1 MNIAVIGL
9 GGAGGNIA
17 DEAAKL
23 GFTTGAIN
31 FSQKDLD
38 ALDNVEYKLK
48 IMGSEGVGHNREV
61 ALSLMQKHFDS
72 IHEFLNVNFSTP
84 SIECIVFAASTSG
97 GSGAGIIS
105 VVIDVATEM
114 FPDKVVCAA
123 VVIPDEFEATKSQ
136 INCSE
141 TFEDLSKL
149 EVAVFPIDNNKVRNS
164 GVGKNKVFEITNKT
178 FVELLSKIVSYTDK
192 HSKNGN
198 FDKRDLLTI
207 LKTRGVAI
215 MAESDIA
222 SINSKISSQG
232 IADSI
237 HQSWDKSIFAPVE
250 FIQVVRA
257 GVIFDA
263 QEYLMEHLNH
273 ETIFK
278 KFKEGMP
285 IDLFEGNYHESNGK
299 VLTIISGLPWCKS
312 RLAQVDELIEKSKS
326 KVESALSAEQDT
338 YQSKAKA
345 GEVSAL
351 LKTSSSVSP
360 QEKPKRSASDI
371 FSKWKR

>member
-1 MNIAVIGL
+1 MNIAIIGL

-17 DEAAKL
+17 DEAAKA
-23 GFTTGAIN
+23 GFVSGAIN

-38 ALDNVEYKLK
+38 ALENVEHKLK
-48 IMGSEGVGHNREV
+48 VIGSEGVGHNREV
-61 ALSLMQKHFDS
+61 ALNLMQKHYES
-72 IHEFLNVNFSTP
+72 IVSFLQDNFSNP
-84 SIECIVFAASTSG
+84 LIECIMFAFSTSG
-97 GSGAGIIS
+97 GSGAGMSSAMVDIS
-105 VVIDVATEM
+105 SELFPEKILCAVA
-114 FPDKVVCAA
+114 
-123 VVIPDEFEATKSQ
+123 ILPDEYEATKAQ

-149 EVAVFPIDNNKVRNS
+149 DVAVFPIDNNQIRLHHN
-164 GVGKNKVFEITNKT
+164 GVGKNKIFEITNKT
-178 FVELLSKIVSYTDK
+178 FVSLLEKIISYTNK

-215 MAESDIA
+215 MAEADVA
-222 SINSKISSQG
+222 LINSNLSTRG

-237 HQSWDKSIFAPVE
+237 HQSWEKSIFAPIE
-250 FIQVVRA
+250 FIQVIRA

-263 QEYLMEHLNH
+263 QEFLMEHLDH
-273 ETIFK
+273 KVIFE
-278 KFKEGMP
+278 KFRDGMP

-299 VLTIISGLPWCKS
+299 VLTIIAGLPWCRA
-312 RLAQVDELIEKSKS
+312 RLSQVDEIIEKSKS
-326 KVESALSAEQDT
+326 KVENAISAEQET
-338 YQSKAKA
+338 YQSKTKA
-345 GEVSAL
+345 GEVSAM
-351 LKTSSSVSP
+351 LKTSSV

>member
-1 MNIAVIGL
+1 
-9 GGAGGNIA
+9 
-17 DEAAKL
+17 
-23 GFTTGAIN
+23 
-31 FSQKDLD
+31 
-38 ALDNVEYKLK
+38 
-48 IMGSEGVGHNREV
+48 
-61 ALSLMQKHFDS
+61 
-72 IHEFLNVNFSTP
+72 
-84 SIECIVFAASTSG
+84 
-97 GSGAGIIS
+97 
-105 VVIDVATEM
+105 
-114 FPDKVVCAA
+114 
-123 VVIPDEFEATKSQ
+123 
-136 INCSE
+136 
-141 TFEDLSKL
+141 
-149 EVAVFPIDNNKVRNS
+149 
-164 GVGKNKVFEITNKT
+164 
-178 FVELLSKIVSYTDK
+178 
-192 HSKNGN
+192 
-198 FDKRDLLTI
+198 
-207 LKTRGVAI
+207 